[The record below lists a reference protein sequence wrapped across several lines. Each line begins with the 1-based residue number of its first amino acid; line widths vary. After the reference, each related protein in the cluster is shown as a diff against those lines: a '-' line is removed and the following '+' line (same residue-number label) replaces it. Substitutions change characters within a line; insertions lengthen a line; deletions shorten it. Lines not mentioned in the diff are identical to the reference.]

1 MNLNEMYQ
9 EEEYITFTTILNNAG
24 LFFLDKVAQE
34 WNEYVDKICA
44 YDEKTKQSFLNQIVD
59 TEKKCKSQAEYREM
73 YQQVIREM
81 KTKNS
86 VCFREFCN
94 FRVDDNV
101 FRTHHKYLDAVNN
114 KQDISGYIENEKRY
128 KEYIDAK
135 NEKLDEV
142 KKCRR
147 ELNSLQKEY
156 DNFIQ
161 NTKAEYRRDLNMI
174 TNMNTKLKFQF
185 QSGIKERLMA
195 DKDTV
200 YQMIKSDEM
209 LCHFNYLCRDMIK
222 KINPDFFQTFSEF
235 EKEELVNMF
244 FNILLDKY
252 KNNGI
257 DFIQLVY
264 ERDNNDMISKLMT
277 GKAFYMHFLVGFRN
291 TIRRFMTM
299 AYLSIHREHFNF
311 INVDETFDNGKQEE
325 DMGYDKLNYLDVES
339 MKDMYAKKNKKVW
352 TADNLLSIDTMNYW
366 KYVKSYFLKN
376 LDEMAKMTQK
386 LFYESDKFYKT
397 YDISQFRN
405 ALKFIIENVEN
416 ELYEKNFI
424 HARLQHYVYMAFG
437 GSRGGKVYFVRET
450 RFVQSVLMYF
460 FCKYIKDFE
469 TEKGNGETYSQCC
482 ENLIEKVS
490 ENLRGFNLSDKG
502 NDFVEEILEKVE
514 IF

>member
-114 KQDISGYIENEKRY
+114 KQDISDYIENEKRY

-235 EKEELVNMF
+235 EKEELVNMVRKKRDSGKDSF
-244 FNILLDKY
+244 ELTPEKANKLHDDRAYTCCLASYALMLERRKEIMKKPRNQQTTNLADILPIRQAK
-252 KNNGI
+252 
-257 DFIQLVY
+257 
-264 ERDNNDMISKLMT
+264 
-277 GKAFYMHFLVGFRN
+277 RN
-291 TIRRFMTM
+291 
-299 AYLSIHREHFNF
+299 
-311 INVDETFDNGKQEE
+311 
-325 DMGYDKLNYLDVES
+325 
-339 MKDMYAKKNKKVW
+339 
-352 TADNLLSIDTMNYW
+352 
-366 KYVKSYFLKN
+366 SYF
-376 LDEMAKMTQK
+376 
-386 LFYESDKFYKT
+386 S
-397 YDISQFRN
+397 
-405 ALKFIIENVEN
+405 NV
-416 ELYEKNFI
+416 
-424 HARLQHYVYMAFG
+424 
-437 GSRGGKVYFVRET
+437 
-450 RFVQSVLMYF
+450 
-460 FCKYIKDFE
+460 
-469 TEKGNGETYSQCC
+469 
-482 ENLIEKVS
+482 
-490 ENLRGFNLSDKG
+490 
-502 NDFVEEILEKVE
+502 
-514 IF
+514 